1 MKVLLK
7 NSSENLAQVTE
18 NSIKGIMN
26 KWFSLFF
33 LKFSWFYLYLKK
45 IFVNKNN
52 QTLIDYFKFIY
63 MLSNTENTITYLN
76 RE

>member
-1 MKVLLK
+1 MSGAQNLQLKSLKNNLVKKKSLKVLLK

-33 LKFSWFYLYLKK
+33 LKSSWFYLYLKK
-45 IFVNKNN
+45 CL
-52 QTLIDYFKFIY
+52 LIK
-63 MLSNTENTITYLN
+63 ITKL
-76 RE
+76 